1 MTYESS
7 SYGRSPQE
15 IRNVHFSQRLRGY
28 DESEVHAFCEAVAN
42 QMQRQHDEQ
51 SRLRAEIARLKDLV
65 ENEDVKERAVAL
77 FSQAQTVADQLI
89 EEAVEHAKDLMLA
102 ARAQQREILGQAG
115 EAAKSVTATP
125 RASGGPV
132 VEPGTELA
140 FVQTYVQVA
149 AVQLRSVLD
158 ALSEQVDKLSQ
169 FPDASTLTIAPQD
182 AAPQDAH
189 DVRASTGSSDEVEPL
204 IWASMMPKQTVRD
217 PGW

>member
-1 MTYESS
+1 MTYETG
-7 SYGRSPQE
+7 SYGTSPQE
-15 IRNVHFSQRLRGY
+15 IRNIRFSQRLRGY
-28 DESEVHAFCEAVAN
+28 DESEVHAFCEAVAH
-42 QMQRQHDEQ
+42 QIQRQHDEQ
-51 SRLRAEIARLKDLV
+51 YRLRAEIDRLKGLV

-89 EEAVEHAKDLMLA
+89 QEAVEHAKDLMLA

-115 EAAKSVTATP
+115 EAAKSVAATP
-125 RASGGPV
+125 RTTGRPDVEQGG
-132 VEPGTELA
+132 ELA

-169 FPDASTLTIAPQD
+169 FPDASPVAI
-182 AAPQDAH
+182 APQDAH
-189 DVRASTGSSDEVEPL
+189 DGRTTANRSDEVEPL
-204 IWASMMPKQTVRD
+204 IWASMMPKQTVRN

>member
-1 MTYESS
+1 MTFESS
-7 SYGRSPQE
+7 SYGSSPHE
-15 IRNVHFSQRLRGY
+15 IRNTHFAQRLRGY
-28 DESEVHAFCEAVAN
+28 DEAQVDAFCDAVAD
-42 QMQRQHDEQ
+42 QIQREHDEQ
-51 SRLRAEIARLKDLV
+51 DRLRAELNRLKSEV

-89 EEAVEHAKDLMLA
+89 QEAVEHAKDLMLA
-102 ARAQQREILGQAG
+102 ARAQQREILGKAGQAAQSM
-115 EAAKSVTATP
+115 AAAPRTASIP
-125 RASGGPV
+125 A

-169 FPDASTLTIAPQD
+169 FPDAATLTVPPAD
-182 AAPQDAH
+182 ER
-189 DVRASTGSSDEVEPL
+189 DVRKPTNRPDEEEPL
-204 IWASMMPKQTVRD
+204 IWASMMMPKQTVRE